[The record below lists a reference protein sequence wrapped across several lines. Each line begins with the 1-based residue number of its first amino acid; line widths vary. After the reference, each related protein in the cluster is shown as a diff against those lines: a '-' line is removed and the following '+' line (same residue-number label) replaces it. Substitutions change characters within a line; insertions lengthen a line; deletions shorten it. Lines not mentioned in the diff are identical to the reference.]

1 MKDTNGNYSSINI
14 ILIAVILG
22 GLSGLGFAVGY
33 AQETLSQKPGRG
45 AAATATA
52 TPTPKPAV
60 APDTMALTAEE
71 IRDIEYLTAEMRPL
85 IQEANSTYQKL
96 IGAKTAEE
104 RYKAADQHWIAAK
117 QLEPL
122 QEKQL
127 KWLSEVRKAHNCP
140 DCLVQGNRLVAPPQ
154 QAQPQQ
160 AQPQQASAPQK

>member
-1 MKDTNGNYSSINI
+1 MNNTNKNYNSTNI

-22 GLSGLGFAVGY
+22 SLSGLGFAVGY
-33 AQETLSQKPGRG
+33 AQETLSRKSKQAV
-45 AAATATA
+45 AASA
-52 TPTPKPAV
+52 TPAPKPAA
-60 APDTMALTAEE
+60 APNTMVLTAEE
-71 IRDIEYLTAEMRPL
+71 IRDIEYITAEMRPL

-96 IGAKTAEE
+96 IGAKTADE

-154 QAQPQQ
+154 QA
-160 AQPQQASAPQK
+160 APQGK